1 MARATHAGG
10 VVFRRGEAGLLYLL
24 VASSGSRERFVLPKG
39 HIERR
44 ESAEQAALREVT
56 EEAAVEARAC
66 HALGRARLAKGGE
79 RIVVEFFLMEYV
91 RDARAVEARTVRWCQ
106 LEQAVAALDDDEAIR
121 VLERAH
127 ELASAALLV
136 ARRFEAAARAARA
149 CATAGA
155 GLLPL
160 AIAAACLTPELGSW
174 RGSSPLALL
183 GAGAAALALSY
194 PLGRLLIRCAA
205 SMLGGFARL
214 AGRRGSR
221 SQPRSR
227 GAGGRSGRR

>member
-91 RDARAVEARTVRWCQ
+91 REATPVEPRAVRWCR

-127 ELASAALLV
+127 ELASAALLA

-155 GLLPL
+155 GLLAL
-160 AIAAACLTPELGSW
+160 AIAAACLTEELGSW
-174 RGSSPLALL
+174 RGSSPLVLL
-183 GAGAAALALSY
+183 GAAAAALALSY
-194 PLGRLLIRCAA
+194 PLGRLLTRCAA
-205 SMLGGFARL
+205 SML
-214 AGRRGSR
+214 RGSR
-221 SQPRSR
+221 LRSR
-227 GAGGRSGRR
+227 RAGGGSRRR